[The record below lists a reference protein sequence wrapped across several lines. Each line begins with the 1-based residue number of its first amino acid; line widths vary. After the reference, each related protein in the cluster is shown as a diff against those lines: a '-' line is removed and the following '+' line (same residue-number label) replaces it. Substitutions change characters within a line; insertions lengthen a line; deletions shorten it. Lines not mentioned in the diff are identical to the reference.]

1 MDVKRNKSLEAQK
14 ATANQGKYWSHEPE
28 QQKNN
33 FVWKVSIGWQIWG
46 NSGCFRQLFMS
57 SQLSFKLGCPE
68 KVLSLFKKG
77 SIVSFMNNS
86 MEHDKEMVSSFIQ
99 IFFIEPL
106 SKILVIK
113 IRRQS
118 RKFLKKK
125 NVSSFKFNIS
135 GSNFYR
141 YIRYKTT

>member
-1 MDVKRNKSLEAQK
+1 
-14 ATANQGKYWSHEPE
+14 
-28 QQKNN
+28 
-33 FVWKVSIGWQIWG
+33 
-46 NSGCFRQLFMS
+46 MS

-141 YIRYKTT
+141 YMIQNYIKMNNFLEVVFHLLSVKCLKDNRSLPKNFRPADLKQM